1 MIEHTSPQAMN
12 HNKELDLG
20 MNLMLYNNWEL

>member
-20 MNLMLYNNWEL
+20 MNLMLYNN